1 MPNTGE
7 MSTGREL
14 APAAAGE
21 FGRNLSRVLRGLFGA
36 SASGDAGE
44 GQEETTG
51 KVVYRQRIYH
61 LIPYG
66 HFDEVLDLCHQLNEI
81 VVRRG
86 GRPASFWIPTVGEQ
100 NQLIVEFEF
109 TDLGAYGR
117 GRAAS
122 NADPEWTA
130 LVRRIGAAVV
140 PGSVHTELWET
151 APRLASNS

>member
-1 MPNTGE
+1 
-7 MSTGREL
+7 MSRGQEL
-14 APAAAGE
+14 TPADAGE
-21 FGRNLSRVLRGLFGA
+21 LGRKLRSVLRGFFGA
-36 SASGDAGE
+36 STAGDAGDSQE
-44 GQEETTG
+44 GSLGQTI
-51 KVVYRQRIYH
+51 YRQRIYH

-66 HFDEVLDLCHQLNEI
+66 HFNEVLDLCHQLNEI
-81 VVRRG
+81 IVRRG

-151 APRLASNS
+151 APRLASES